1 MTQKRK
7 PIRQKV
13 QKIVLLISVAGL
25 LLTSAVGVFSMLK
38 ITKDSETALINQ
50 MKQNTVNVVRDKAA
64 FADAELGKYAA
75 YIEDF
80 SAYIHELYQNP
91 QLYIGREVLPPDAAN
106 KGVYSMQRYLAR
118 AEDTAAA
125 TEQERKLLGNLE
137 QIWAPMITNN
147 GDMITTVYVGT
158 ESGFLLSF
166 DDRADLGVTPGSTES
181 YYDYFQ
187 SAWYTAA
194 KDAGTVLFTD
204 TYPDSYG
211 RGLMISCAAPFYDAN
226 DAFAGV
232 VCMDILIGDLS
243 RSVIDVDLGAGAYAF
258 LVNGGGDIIASPTME
273 TTQTEFDSV
282 FDENSPVYAVSGSMM
297 RGETGVQLS
306 DGVYYAYTP
315 IQSAEWKLC
324 VHIPETVILAPVE
337 VMKQNITVAILAF
350 VAAFLFII
358 LCVIWL
364 VRRFSDKL
372 TAPLLAL
379 GQDVQTISGGDLDY
393 RASIRSNDEIGDL
406 AESFNRMAASLK
418 QYIENLTAVTA
429 DKERISAELNVA
441 TQIQASMLPCIF
453 PAFPEHEEFDI
464 FAGMIPAKEVGGDF
478 YDFFMLD
485 DDHLIMVIADV
496 SGKGV
501 PAALFMV
508 IAKTLLKNSGEQGLS
523 PKEIL
528 EKVNGQLCENNE
540 EEMFVTVWLGKLQL
554 STGELVCANAGH
566 EDPVLLRADGTLE
579 ILKQRHGFVL
589 AGMEC
594 ARYTE
599 QTFYLEKGDKL
610 FVCTDGVTEATSAAE
625 ELYGKERMLSA
636 LQQAAGESTK
646 GILSAVKADIDRF
659 VGEAPQFDDITM
671 LVFEMKRV
679 SGAPET
685 VLEATPQ
692 TENLEQV
699 TSFVEEQLRAKN
711 APPKILA
718 QINIAVDEIFSN
730 ITRYSGAKT
739 FSLACKVSE
748 HSVVLRFCDDGVP
761 YDPTKQPEPDVTLS
775 AEERQIG
782 GLGIYMV
789 RKTMDDVRY
798 TYTDGQNVLTVE
810 KSWA

>member
-25 LLTSAVGVFSMLK
+25 LLTSAVGIFSMLK

-80 SAYIHELYQNP
+80 SAYIHALYQNP

-106 KGVYSMQRYLAR
+106 KGVYTMQRYLAR
-118 AEDTAAA
+118 TTDTAAA

-137 QIWAPMITNN
+137 QVWAPVVTNN

-166 DDRADLGVTPGSTES
+166 DDRADLGATPGSTES

-194 KDAGTVLFTD
+194 KDAGAVLFTD

-258 LVNGGGDIIASPTME
+258 LVSGSGDIIASPTME
-273 TTQTEFDSV
+273 TTQTEFDSIL
-282 FDENSPVYAVSGSMM
+282 DENSPVYAVSGAMM

-306 DGVYYAYTP
+306 ERVYYAYTP

-337 VMKQNITVAILAF
+337 VMKQNIAVAILAF
-350 VAAFLFII
+350 VAAFLLII

-372 TAPLLAL
+372 TAPLLSL
-379 GQDVQTISGGDLDY
+379 GRDVQTISGGDLDY
-393 RASIRSNDEIGDL
+393 RASIQSNDEIGDL
-406 AESFNRMAASLK
+406 AENFNRMAASLK

-453 PAFPEHEEFDI
+453 PAFPDREDFDI

-478 YDFFMLD
+478 YDFFMTD
-485 DDHLIMVIADV
+485 DDHLMLVIADV

-566 EDPVLLRADGTLE
+566 EDPMLLRADGTIE
-579 ILKQRHGFVL
+579 ILQQRHGFVL

-594 ARYTE
+594 SRYTE
-599 QTFYLEKGDKL
+599 QTFFLQAGDKL

-625 ELYGKERMLSA
+625 ELYGKERLLSA
-636 LQQAAGESTK
+636 LQQAAGESAK

-671 LVFEMKRV
+671 LAFEMKCV
-679 SGAPET
+679 SGAQET
-685 VLEATPQ
+685 VLKVAPQ
-692 TENLEQV
+692 TAHLEQV
-699 TSFVEEQLRAKN
+699 TAFVEAQLRAKN
-711 APPKILA
+711 APQKILA

-730 ITRYSGAKT
+730 IAQYSGAET
-739 FSLACKVSE
+739 FSLACKVTA
-748 HSVVLRFCDDGVP
+748 HSMVLRFTDDGVP

-789 RKTMDDVRY
+789 RKTMDEVRY